1 MRKLG
6 ADSFRE
12 RLLILVACHLT
23 LIDGQT
29 LHGNAAAPI
38 ILGLI
43 IVRYSKFVN
52 QIIVATRI
60 IMGIFAVN
68 YDAIFDYAIS

>member
-6 ADSFRE
+6 ARFISWTTFDISSFS
-12 RLLILVACHLT
+12 T

-60 IMGIFAVN
+60 IMAIFAVN